1 MLAIEKIVSSFLS
14 FPGLFLLIWGFV
26 VFYLWF
32 KRNDYFIK
40 IVAVLALCLMLF
52 IFSGIGVKVL
62 VLPLENYVE
71 SDHYNYLK
79 PYPVVVMGGGIHY
92 GLPERNGE
100 LSAISLQRLSRGFQL
115 YQSFNNTDSK
125 IIYSGGVA
133 VGHTSLSEA
142 DIAAGWLKEMGV
154 REKDIVK
161 EDQARTTYENGIYIN
176 KWVKENDVDRI
187 YLVTSAVH
195 MPRSLAVLQKQG
207 IEAIPVKAGYLYSH
221 QLGWLDYLPNR
232 GALKA
237 NLSAIHEWLGLI
249 WYKVKGRI

>member
-14 FPGLFLLIWGFV
+14 FPGLFLLLWGFV
-26 VFYLWF
+26 ILYLWF

-40 IVAVLALCLMLF
+40 IISLLILCLMVF

-71 SDHYNYLK
+71 SDHYEYLN

-92 GLPERNGE
+92 GLPERDGE
-100 LSAISLQRLSRGFQL
+100 LSAISLQRLTRGFQL
-115 YQSFNNTDSK
+115 YQNFSNTDSK

-133 VGHTSLSEA
+133 VGQAKLSEA
-142 DIAAGWLKEMGV
+142 DIAARWLKKMGV
-154 REKDIVK
+154 DETDIIK
-161 EDQARTTYENGIYIN
+161 EEQARTTYENGIYIK
-176 KWVKENDVDRI
+176 KWVKQNDVERV

-195 MPRSLAVLQKQG
+195 MARSLAVFQKQG
-207 IEAIPVKAGYLYSH
+207 IKAIPVKAGYLYSH
-221 QLGWLDYLPNR
+221 RLGWLDYLPNR

-249 WYKVKGRI
+249 WYMVKGRI